1 MPEITLLGWIH
12 TIIAIVA
19 LLAGFYTLAVHKVIT
34 PQQKTGQLYLLCTF
48 IAAVTA
54 LMIYKHG
61 GFGPAHGLAV
71 LTLLALAGGLLVTRI
86 PMLDRPA
93 PYLEAFCFSG
103 TLLFHMIPAIT
114 DGLLRLP
121 VADPVLTDPHDPLL
135 KKFYLAF
142 LLVFLA
148 GYAMQ
153 VVWLKN
159 RKDVILPR
167 HI

>member
-12 TIIAIVA
+12 TIIAIIA
-19 LLAGFYTLAVHKVIT
+19 LIAGFYTLAVYKVIT
-34 PQQKTGQLYLLCTF
+34 TEQKTGQLYLICTL

-61 GFGPAHGLAV
+61 GFGAAHALAV
-71 LTLLALAGGLLVTRI
+71 LTLLALAGGFIVTKI
-86 PMLDRPA
+86 SLFA
-93 PYLEAFCFSG
+93 KIAKYFQAFCFSG

-121 VADPVLTDPHDPLL
+121 VGDPMLSDPHDPLL
-135 KKFYLAF
+135 KKFYLLFLVVF
-142 LLVFLA
+142 LL

-153 VVWLKN
+153 FLWLK
-159 RKDVILPR
+159 KQK
-167 HI
+167 